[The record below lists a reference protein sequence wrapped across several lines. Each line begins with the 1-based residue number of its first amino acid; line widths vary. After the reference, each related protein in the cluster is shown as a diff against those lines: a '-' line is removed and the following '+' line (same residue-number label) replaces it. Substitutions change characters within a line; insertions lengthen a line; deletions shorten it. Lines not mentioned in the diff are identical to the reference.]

1 MSRLQEKEH
10 IVIEVRMDEK
20 DLIST
25 NARQS
30 MRESD
35 WFVFPWKCWFF
46 HLLYGRIR
54 ITGRD
59 GSEVGEWRT

>member
-1 MSRLQEKEH
+1 MRSYIVVRLREKEH

-35 WFVFPWKCWFF
+35 
-46 HLLYGRIR
+46 
-54 ITGRD
+54 
-59 GSEVGEWRT
+59 